1 MDCIIVDD
9 DNAARL
15 IIKQLCKTTS
25 KLVVAD
31 EFSSAIDAI
40 KYLNE
45 KTVDVVFLDI
55 HMPSF
60 SGFDFLRTIK
70 SSAKIILTTSDKNF
84 ALEAFEYTN
93 VVDYLVKPVSKQ
105 RFETSLKKLDAFS
118 EKDTVTEIV
127 ADAKVPSSD
136 FIYVNVDRRL
146 VKINIPDIL
155 YIEAKGDYIAIKTAG
170 KSFIVHSTL
179 KKVQDKL
186 PEEFFMKI
194 HRSFIINFSKI
205 IDIEDNSVLIEKSV
219 IPISRANK
227 SELIKRLN
235 LL

>member
-9 DNAARL
+9 DSAARL
-15 IIKQLCKTTS
+15 IIRQLCKTTS
-25 KLVVAD
+25 KLVVVD

-45 KTVDVVFLDI
+45 NSVDVVFLDI

-60 SGFDFLRTIK
+60 SGFDFLKTIT

-105 RFETSLKKLDAFS
+105 RFETSLKKLEVFS
-118 EKDTVTEIV
+118 ESDTVSEVKEETRV
-127 ADAKVPSSD
+127 SSSD

-155 YIEAKGDYIAIKTAG
+155 FIEAKGDYIAIKTNG

-179 KKVQDKL
+179 KKIQDKL
-186 PEEFFMKI
+186 PEELFMKI